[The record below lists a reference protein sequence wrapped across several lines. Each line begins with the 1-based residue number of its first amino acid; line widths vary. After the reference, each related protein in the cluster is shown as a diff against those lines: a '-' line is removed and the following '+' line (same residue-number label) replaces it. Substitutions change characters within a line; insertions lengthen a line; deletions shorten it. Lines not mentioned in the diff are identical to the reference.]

1 MTSLRPHGWMAQGV
15 CDYSAPSSSPCSPR
29 RSSSWWSPAPST
41 PCRASD
47 RSTSS
52 PAAARNI
59 RPPPWSTR
67 STSKPSLTAT
77 PTSDT
82 PPHKRWCCCSSSS
95 SSPRSN
101 SESWRGRCST
111 DDRLGTHHHED
122 PADPAA
128 KEGGQHHRWPH
139 RHLPRAGAVPGTD
152 RIPRLLRLHRIR
164 HGPRGHQLLPGLPVA
179 VGRVRLVELS
189 RCAV

>member
-1 MTSLRPHGWMAQGV
+1 
-15 CDYSAPSSSPCSPR
+15 DYSGPSSSPCSPR

-82 PPHKRWCCCSSSS
+82 PPPKRWCCCSSSS

-101 SESWRGRCST
+101 SVSWRGRFCT
-111 DDRLGTHHHED
+111 DDRLVTHHHENQQTTQRKKGGSTIGGRIGTFLVLALFLVLFGFPVYFGFIGSVMGPGD
-122 PADPAA
+122 INSYPASL
-128 KEGGQHHRWPH
+128 WPWDGFAWENYADA
-139 RHLPRAGAVPGTD
+139 L
-152 RIPRLLRLHRIR
+152 
-164 HGPRGHQLLPGLPVA
+164 
-179 VGRVRLVELS
+179 
-189 RCAV
+189 